1 MHYNPFELYAK
12 FSIVKLDWKNRRKLV
27 NIRQS
32 RNGDRANERD
42 CVCVHLRLSFA
53 NKYWFTLHNYLV
65 SSYKCTRSFFEIKSG
80 DKWKRRREKNFKGE
94 KRYEDEKKDEKQ
106 RTNDEKED
114 EKQEEDWRRKMTQR
128 RKLLRREERQKTKR
142 KMRDEE
148 KEEWRETKE
157 AAERK
162 KDDQETGSVSN
173 HGPGYYKQ
181 YNERKK
187 YKN

>member
-1 MHYNPFELYAK
+1 MA
-12 FSIVKLDWKNRRKLV
+12 I
-27 NIRQS
+27 
-32 RNGDRANERD
+32 ERMSVTV

-53 NKYWFTLHNYLV
+53 NKYWFTLRNYLV

-94 KRYEDEKKDEKQ
+94 KRYEDEKKDERRR
-106 RTNDEKED
+106 RTNEKED
-114 EKQEEDWRRKMTQR
+114 EKQEDWR

-157 AAERK
+157 AAAERK